1 MKMKVLVTF
10 CLLFATAQIAAA
22 AETLY
27 ITDRINATFR
37 GGPGTQYGILK
48 GLPSGTAV
56 TVIEKGEKW
65 TLVNDSSGTEGW
77 VLTQW
82 LVTTPTKGVLLKKL
96 EATHESLRKSHAEA
110 KKQLAELETTNT
122 DLERQLAE
130 SQKLAAAS
138 GQSYQQLK
146 KKSANFLQLEEDYK
160 EAKTQLANLSKK
172 ADILNDR
179 LAKKNMVWFL
189 AGAGVL
195 LVGFIIGSSSRK
207 KKSSYY

>member
-1 MKMKVLVTF
+1 MKIRVLLTA
-10 CLLFATAQIAAA
+10 CLLCFATQAA

-37 GGPGTQYGILK
+37 GGPGTQYSIFK

-56 TVIEKGEKW
+56 EVLEHGEKW
-65 TLVNDSSGTEGW
+65 SRVAEGGGAEGW

-82 LVTTPTKGVLLKKL
+82 LVPNPTKGVLLEKL
-96 EATHESLRKSHAEA
+96 KTTHKNLLKNHTDL
-110 KKQLAELETTNT
+110 KGQLAKLKKEDR
-122 DLERQLAE
+122 DLKSQLIG
-130 SQKLAAAS
+130 SKKSAAS
-138 GQSYQQLK
+138 FEHSYQKLK

-160 EAKTQLANLSKK
+160 ETKKQLDNLSRK

-179 LAKKNMVWFL
+179 LTKKNMIWFL

>member
-1 MKMKVLVTF
+1 MKIKVLLTAF
-10 CLLFATAQIAAA
+10 LLCFASQAV

-37 GGPGTQYGILK
+37 GGPGTQYSIIK
-48 GLPSGTAV
+48 GLPSGTVVEVIEAGDKWSRV
-56 TVIEKGEKW
+56 TVDNGAA
-65 TLVNDSSGTEGW
+65 EGW

-82 LVTTPTKGVLLKKL
+82 LVPNPTKGVLLEKL
-96 EATHESLRKSHAEA
+96 DATHKRLVKSHAQLKE
-110 KKQLAELETTNT
+110 QLAELKKENTNLT
-122 DLERQLAE
+122 SQLAGTE
-130 SQKLAAAS
+130 KSAAS
-138 GQSYQQLK
+138 SEQAYQQLK

-160 EAKTQLANLSKK
+160 ETKNQLDNLSKK

-179 LAKKNMVWFL
+179 LTKKNMIWFL

-195 LVGFIIGSSSRK
+195 LVGFLIGASSRK

>member
-1 MKMKVLVTF
+1 MKIKALFIV
-10 CLLFATAQIAAA
+10 CLILFATQAP

-37 GGPGTQYGILK
+37 SGPGTQYSIIK
-48 GLPSGTAV
+48 GLPSGTSVQVIEQAKKWSRV
-56 TVIEKGEKW
+56 TVEGG
-65 TLVNDSSGTEGW
+65 SEGW

-82 LVTTPTKGVLLKKL
+82 LVSTPTKGVLLGTLK
-96 EATHESLRKSHAEA
+96 ATHKTLVKAHA
-110 KKQLAELETTNT
+110 TTQ
-122 DLERQLAE
+122 E
-130 SQKLAAAS
+130 KLAKLQQETALLKNQLTGSKQAAVS
-138 GQSYQQLK
+138 SEKSYQQLK

-160 EAKTQLANLSKK
+160 ETKNQLENLSKK

-179 LAKKNMVWFL
+179 LSKKNMVWFL

-207 KKSSYY
+207 KKASYC